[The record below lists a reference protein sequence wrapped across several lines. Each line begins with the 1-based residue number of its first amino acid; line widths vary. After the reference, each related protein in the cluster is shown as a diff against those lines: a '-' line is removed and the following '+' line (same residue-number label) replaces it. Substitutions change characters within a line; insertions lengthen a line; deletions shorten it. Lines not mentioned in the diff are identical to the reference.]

1 MKTQNEVLDQGYR
14 ALINSLGAIDAIRF
28 IQHFSPGYGNYTKDR
43 YEWLD
48 NLSMNEFLAQMR
60 HHKEADEENK
70 TNFDE
75 VIQ

>member
-14 ALINSLGAIDAIRF
+14 ALIHSLGAIDAIRF
-28 IQHFSPGYGNYTKDR
+28 IQHFSPGYQNYTKDR
-43 YEWLD
+43 DEWLD
-48 NLSMNEFLAQMR
+48 QLSMNDFLAEMR
-60 HHKEADEENK
+60 NHKEADEQNK